1 MEVQGAGVDSEVGES
16 IYNQLTCDERLHLVQ
31 VQSAGVH
38 GEVGEFIYNQ
48 LTCDERLHLVQ
59 VQGAGVNGEVGEAGT
74 EASHRGQQGGRQN
87 VVLTLEWGWTA
98 CILQIT

>member
-16 IYNQLTCDERLHLVQ
+16 
-31 VQSAGVH
+31 
-38 GEVGEFIYNQ
+38 IYNQ

>member
-1 MEVQGAGVDSEVGES
+1 MSEFSALGVP
-16 IYNQLTCDERLHLVQ
+16 IYYHLTCDERLHLLHVQ
-31 VQSAGVH
+31 GPGVD
-38 GEVGEFIYNQ
+38 GEVGESIYYL
-48 LTCDERLHLVQ
+48 LTCDGRLHLLQ
-59 VQGAGVNGEVGEAGT
+59 VQGAGVYGEVGEAGT